1 MIREFLTDLRDYTLA
16 TAWWNLRFNLGTWIG
31 GFTHASRLEYGFD
44 PFDSGDELPR
54 TIHPGDLVHN
64 GETVTMGPEF
74 YDVDGDDETPWLRS
88 SIPMYDR
95 PLYDGDEDL
104 LPPPPDEPLDDD
116 GVWGAPI

>member
-1 MIREFLTDLRDYTLA
+1 MIREFLTDLRDYTLS

-44 PFDSGDELPR
+44 PFDSGDDLPR

-74 YDVDGDDETPWLRS
+74 YDED
-88 SIPMYDR
+88 IPVKENGYLGLDR
-95 PLYDGDEDL
+95 P
-104 LPPPPDEPLDDD
+104 DDD
-116 GVWGAPI
+116 DIWGAPI